1 MKPIQWH
8 LKRHWP
14 VPEVLEK
21 VIPLPKVLH
30 LHLDFSLHTDNILLG
45 QPLVLC
51 HALQLFTDASNEGL
65 DTHLDDYSQGAFGHT
80 EKANYISVFLELKVV
95 LLALKRLEH
104 FCRGKTVLVAT
115 DNAMVVSCINNEGG
129 YEVRLYVCTP
139 LKTCGAQIV
148 LRARHII

>member
-45 QPLVLC
+45 QPLILC

-80 EKANYISVFLELKVV
+80 EKANYISVFSGVKSGFTGTEEIRAFLQGQDCLSGHRQCDGV
-95 LLALKRLEH
+95 LHK
-104 FCRGKTVLVAT
+104 
-115 DNAMVVSCINNEGG
+115 
-129 YEVRLYVCTP
+129 
-139 LKTCGAQIV
+139 Q
-148 LRARHII
+148 